1 MGRDNGGLW
10 WKTSKVGRS
19 MRAHDCNGDKT
30 ADSSGECDFIE
41 SIVALQY
48 RHHLDIIYCT
58 FREKW
63 VLEVFFFFNGTTAL
77 ASEQNLNILG
87 SYVYFVPWTICWNN
101 PVSFASHGFPPP
113 LPSLINKMT
122 HKRMKGVSF
131 AL

>member
-63 VLEVFFFFNGTTAL
+63 VLEVLFFFQWDNCLGKRTESKHFRFLCLFRAL
-77 ASEQNLNILG
+77 NNLLEQ
-87 SYVYFVPWTICWNN
+87 SCVFCQSW
-101 PVSFASHGFPPP
+101 VSS
-113 LPSLINKMT
+113 PSAIVN
-122 HKRMKGVSF
+122 
-131 AL
+131 